1 MKTAGVFDEKS
12 RFFDEKSMGF
22 LMKIT
27 GVFDEKTWVFNEK
40 RGVFDEKSADVTA
53 CSVLEHTQWNIPG
66 PKSLW
71 GSLRVSREVWA
82 WNIPLCEF
90 PNNACCCGFET
101 CFPFG
106 V

>member
-1 MKTAGVFDEKS
+1 
-12 RFFDEKSMGF
+12 
-22 LMKIT
+22 MKIT
-27 GVFDEKTWVFNEK
+27 GVFDEKTWVFDEKRGVFDEK

-71 GSLRVSREVWA
+71 GSLRVPRDVLV

-90 PNNACCCGFET
+90 PNSACGCGFET
-101 CFPFG
+101 LFLFG